1 MQILKSFFKA
11 LGCGIKFINTYFKTF
26 VLLLIVIWILM
37 PSANSSSNLANLERI
52 DLKGEIF
59 DSSAVLEKIIN
70 AKNDSNIKGVLFV
83 IDSPGGAFAPSM
95 ELALAIKDLKI
106 KKPVLVYASGTMAS
120 GSYLAGV
127 GANKILANPASFI
140 GSIGVIMQGADL
152 SGLANKL
159 GIKEQTIQAG
169 EFKSAGTFARA
180 WNENERNFLQ
190 GLIDQSYDLFTGFV
204 AKERA
209 LDLNKKDQW
218 ANARV
223 FLAAKAKELGLI
235 DELSNYE
242 NAKKELEKLANVS
255 NPVWKE
261 EDKIDKF
268 LNRLEGQTSSLISK
282 SLIEIAYKTNSS
294 FINARIKYI
303 NIFI

>member
-1 MQILKSFFKA
+1 MQILKSFFKV

-26 VLLLIVIWILM
+26 VLLLIVIWILI

-235 DELSNYE
+235 DELGNYE

-294 FINARIKYI
+294 FINAR
-303 NIFI
+303 

>member
-1 MQILKSFFKA
+1 MQNLKSFFKA

-70 AKNDSNIKGVLFV
+70 AKDDSNIKGVLFV

-190 GLIDQSYDLFTGFV
+190 GLIDQSYDLFAGFV

-268 LNRLEGQTSSLISK
+268 LNRLEGQVSSLISK

-294 FINARIKYI
+294 FINAR
-303 NIFI
+303 

>member
-26 VLLLIVIWILM
+26 VLLLIVIWILI

-235 DELSNYE
+235 DGLSNYE

-268 LNRLEGQTSSLISK
+268 LNRLEGQASSLISK

-294 FINARIKYI
+294 FI
-303 NIFI
+303 

>member
-26 VLLLIVIWILM
+26 VLLLIVIWILI

-180 WNENERNFLQ
+180 WNENERNFLL

-235 DELSNYE
+235 DELGNYE

-294 FINARIKYI
+294 FINAR
-303 NIFI
+303 

>member
-26 VLLLIVIWILM
+26 VLLLIIIWILI

-235 DELSNYE
+235 DGLSNYE
-242 NAKKELEKLANVS
+242 NVKKELEKLANVS

-268 LNRLEGQTSSLISK
+268 LNRLEGQASSLISK

-294 FINARIKYI
+294 FINAR
-303 NIFI
+303 

>member
-83 IDSPGGAFAPSM
+83 VDSPGGAFAPSM

-282 SLIEIAYKTNSS
+282 SLIEIAYKT
-294 FINARIKYI
+294 
-303 NIFI
+303 

>member
-37 PSANSSSNLANLERI
+37 SSANSSSNLANLERI

-83 IDSPGGAFAPSM
+83 VDSPGGAFAPSM

-261 EDKIDKF
+261 ENKIDKF
-268 LNRLEGQTSSLISK
+268 LNRLEGQVSSLISK

-294 FINARIKYI
+294 FINAR
-303 NIFI
+303 

>member
-26 VLLLIVIWILM
+26 VLLLIIIWILI

-83 IDSPGGAFAPSM
+83 IDSSGGAFAPSM

-235 DELSNYE
+235 DGLSNYE

-268 LNRLEGQTSSLISK
+268 LNRLEGQASSLISK

-294 FINARIKYI
+294 FINAR
-303 NIFI
+303 

>member
-83 IDSPGGAFAPSM
+83 VDSPGGAFAPSM

-140 GSIGVIMQGADL
+140 GSIGVIIQGADL

-294 FINARIKYI
+294 FINAR
-303 NIFI
+303 

>member
-37 PSANSSSNLANLERI
+37 PSANSSSNLANLECI

-255 NPVWKE
+255 NPIWKE

-268 LNRLEGQTSSLISK
+268 LNRLEGQASSLISK

-294 FINARIKYI
+294 FINAR
-303 NIFI
+303 

>member
-294 FINARIKYI
+294 FIS
-303 NIFI
+303 

>member
-26 VLLLIVIWILM
+26 VLLLIIIWILM
-37 PSANSSSNLANLERI
+37 SSANSSSNLANLERI

-268 LNRLEGQTSSLISK
+268 LNRLEGQASSLISK

-294 FINARIKYI
+294 FINAR
-303 NIFI
+303 

>member
-11 LGCGIKFINTYFKTF
+11 LGCGIKFINTYFKAF

-140 GSIGVIMQGADL
+140 GSIGAIMQGADL

-282 SLIEIAYKTNSS
+282 SLSLIHI
-294 FINARIKYI
+294 
-303 NIFI
+303 

>member
-218 ANARV
+218 ANARM

-268 LNRLEGQTSSLISK
+268 LNRLEGQVSSLISK

-294 FINARIKYI
+294 FINAR
-303 NIFI
+303 

>member
-37 PSANSSSNLANLERI
+37 PGANSSSNLANLERI

-235 DELSNYE
+235 DGLSNYE

-268 LNRLEGQTSSLISK
+268 LNRLEGQASSLISK

-294 FINARIKYI
+294 FINAR
-303 NIFI
+303 

>member
-37 PSANSSSNLANLERI
+37 PGANSSSNIANLERI

-180 WNENERNFLQ
+180 WNKNERNFLQ

-255 NPVWKE
+255 NPIWKE

-268 LNRLEGQTSSLISK
+268 LNRLEGQASSLISK

-294 FINARIKYI
+294 FVNAR
-303 NIFI
+303 

>member
-26 VLLLIVIWILM
+26 VLLLIVIWILI

-83 IDSPGGAFAPSM
+83 IDSPGGTFAPSM

-294 FINARIKYI
+294 FINAR
-303 NIFI
+303 

>member
-70 AKNDSNIKGVLFV
+70 TKNDSNIKGVLFV

-261 EDKIDKF
+261 ENKIDKF
-268 LNRLEGQTSSLISK
+268 LNRLEGQVSSLISK

-294 FINARIKYI
+294 FINAR
-303 NIFI
+303 

>member
-26 VLLLIVIWILM
+26 VLLLIIIWILI

-235 DELSNYE
+235 DGLSNYE

-268 LNRLEGQTSSLISK
+268 LNRLEGQASSLISK
-282 SLIEIAYKTNSS
+282 SLIEIAYKTNS
-294 FINARIKYI
+294 
-303 NIFI
+303 

>member
-83 IDSPGGAFAPSM
+83 VDSPGGAFAPSM

-261 EDKIDKF
+261 ENKIDKF
-268 LNRLEGQTSSLISK
+268 LNRLEGQASNLISK

-294 FINARIKYI
+294 FINAR
-303 NIFI
+303 

>member
-1 MQILKSFFKA
+1 M
-11 LGCGIKFINTYFKTF
+11 
-26 VLLLIVIWILM
+26 
-37 PSANSSSNLANLERI
+37 
-52 DLKGEIF
+52 
-59 DSSAVLEKIIN
+59 EKIIN

-180 WNENERNFLQ
+180 WNENERNF
-190 GLIDQSYDLFTGFV
+190 Y
-204 AKERA
+204 
-209 LDLNKKDQW
+209 
-218 ANARV
+218 RV
-223 FLAAKAKELGLI
+223 
-235 DELSNYE
+235 
-242 NAKKELEKLANVS
+242 
-255 NPVWKE
+255 
-261 EDKIDKF
+261 
-268 LNRLEGQTSSLISK
+268 
-282 SLIEIAYKTNSS
+282 
-294 FINARIKYI
+294 
-303 NIFI
+303 

>member
-223 FLAAKAKELGLI
+223 FLAAKAKKLGLI

-268 LNRLEGQTSSLISK
+268 LNRLERQVSNLISK
-282 SLIEIAYKTNSS
+282 SLIEIVYKTNSS
-294 FINARIKYI
+294 FINAR
-303 NIFI
+303 

>member
-26 VLLLIVIWILM
+26 VLLLIVIWILI

-235 DELSNYE
+235 DELGNYE
-242 NAKKELEKLANVS
+242 NAKKELEKLANVL

-294 FINARIKYI
+294 FIN
-303 NIFI
+303 

>member
-37 PSANSSSNLANLERI
+37 PSTNSSSNLANLERI

-268 LNRLEGQTSSLISK
+268 LNRLEGQASSLISK
-282 SLIEIAYKTNSS
+282 SLIEIAYKTNGS
-294 FINARIKYI
+294 FINAR
-303 NIFI
+303 

>member
-1 MQILKSFFKA
+1 
-11 LGCGIKFINTYFKTF
+11 
-26 VLLLIVIWILM
+26 M

-204 AKERA
+204 VKERA

-282 SLIEIAYKTNSS
+282 SLIEIAYKANSS
-294 FINARIKYI
+294 FINAR
-303 NIFI
+303 

>member
-235 DELSNYE
+235 DELGNYE

-294 FINARIKYI
+294 FINAR
-303 NIFI
+303 

>member
-11 LGCGIKFINTYFKTF
+11 LGRGIKFINTYFKTF

-37 PSANSSSNLANLERI
+37 PSVNSSSNLANLERI

-83 IDSPGGAFAPSM
+83 VDSPGGAFAPSM

-261 EDKIDKF
+261 ENKIDKF
-268 LNRLEGQTSSLISK
+268 LNRLEGQASNLISK
-282 SLIEIAYKTNSS
+282 SLIEIAYKANSS
-294 FINARIKYI
+294 FINAR
-303 NIFI
+303 

>member
-127 GANKILANPASFI
+127 GANKILTNPASFI

-294 FINARIKYI
+294 FINAR
-303 NIFI
+303 

>member
-1 MQILKSFFKA
+1 M
-11 LGCGIKFINTYFKTF
+11 KFINTYFKTF

-294 FINARIKYI
+294 FINAR
-303 NIFI
+303 

>member
-26 VLLLIVIWILM
+26 VLLLIVIWILI

-95 ELALAIKDLKI
+95 ELALAIEDLKI
-106 KKPVLVYASGTMAS
+106 EKPVLVYASGTMAS

-268 LNRLEGQTSSLISK
+268 LNRLEGQASSLISK

-294 FINARIKYI
+294 FINAR
-303 NIFI
+303 

>member
-26 VLLLIVIWILM
+26 VLLLIVIWILI

-95 ELALAIKDLKI
+95 ELALAIKDLKV

-294 FINARIKYI
+294 FINAR
-303 NIFI
+303 

>member
-83 IDSPGGAFAPSM
+83 VDSPGGAFAPSM

-235 DELSNYE
+235 DEPSNYE

-294 FINARIKYI
+294 FINAR
-303 NIFI
+303 

>member
-169 EFKSAGTFARA
+169 EFKGAGTFARA

-294 FINARIKYI
+294 FI
-303 NIFI
+303 

>member
-190 GLIDQSYDLFTGFV
+190 GLIDQSYDLFTGFI

-223 FLAAKAKELGLI
+223 FLATKAKELGLI

-268 LNRLEGQTSSLISK
+268 LNRLEGQASNLISK

-294 FINARIKYI
+294 FINAR
-303 NIFI
+303 

>member
-26 VLLLIVIWILM
+26 VLLLIVIWILI

-159 GIKEQTIQAG
+159 GIKEQTIQTG

-294 FINARIKYI
+294 FINAR
-303 NIFI
+303 

>member
-11 LGCGIKFINTYFKTF
+11 LGCGIKFINTYFKAF

-140 GSIGVIMQGADL
+140 GSIGAIMQGADL

-294 FINARIKYI
+294 FINAR
-303 NIFI
+303 

>member
-37 PSANSSSNLANLERI
+37 PSANSSSNLGNLERI

-255 NPVWKE
+255 NPIWKE

-268 LNRLEGQTSSLISK
+268 LNRLEGQASSLISK

-294 FINARIKYI
+294 FINAR
-303 NIFI
+303 